1 MALQLGF
8 PVSRLRH
15 LSLATGLVNKC
26 HIATVRGR
34 LPRNPRAILL
44 RLRER
49 GSSELQVVLGHSVAG
64 FWGVRGQC
72 VRCTACA
79 SRSNTKRLEL
89 NFGNPQKPT
98 WRFMG
103 SYKWYIFYKSPNMGC
118 N

>member
-8 PVSRLRH
+8 PVSKLRH
-15 LSLATGLVNKC
+15 LTGLVNKC

-49 GSSELQVVLGHSVAG
+49 GSSELQVVPGHSVAG

-79 SRSNTKRLEL
+79 SRSSTKRLAL
-89 NFGNPQKPT
+89 HFGNPQNLYLEVH
-98 WRFMG
+98 G
-103 SYKWYIFYKSPNMGC
+103 
-118 N
+118 